1 MNMREEIILANNV
14 KLDVRKK
21 STDENI
27 ELLLLLKSS
36 DECLLHWGLRRT
48 AGAPWHMPPAPFRPE
63 GSIEYDRSALQTPFT
78 CSDGECR
85 LLIAF
90 DRDIDFSFL
99 SFALYF
105 PDEDCWDNNGGRNYS
120 IALPV
125 TNLRLPLPIDVLK
138 AETEGKDTLFLEEYN
153 LGDDDSLAAALIR
166 QGKQFEVM
174 LASNIQGPLMLHW
187 GAAMKSSY
195 DWSLPPEYLWPAR
208 SKVYDDKAVRTP
220 FTVNDGLNRLSM
232 SLEES
237 NAPLGITFVLK
248 VTDEER
254 WLMDGKGNFF
264 VPVAD
269 RKDEEYSELASVIDE
284 IIHGE
289 TGDHGWTLMHRFNL
303 CHDLLD
309 KVKNNIDG
317 LAMIYVWMRFSVLRQ
332 LDWQRNYNTQPR
344 ELSHAQDRLTLKI
357 ADNYRSEPQGRE
369 LLRMIMST
377 LGRGG
382 EGQKIRDE
390 ILHIMHR
397 HHIKE
402 VSGHFME
409 EWHQKLHNNTTP
421 DDIVICEAYLEFM
434 RSGGKLDHF
443 YETLE
448 AGGVT
453 RKRLESFERPITT
466 PPDFVPHLKD
476 ALIYDFENYLKLLK
490 SIHSGTDLESA
501 INAAGYLSGEE
512 LGGLLSYI
520 WQHRDA
526 GGSGIADYIKQI
538 TGARRI
544 LRDRL
549 NVEQDSRRVRDMIFL
564 DLALEGYTRVVIERS
579 IHEKPEGDQLAEL
592 TGMVLENV
600 RFSYDTEE
608 LSESNSEWYHLQ
620 NMPRFSKDWS
630 LHAKAVLERVGRG
643 TGQYVD
649 HYYQLFQS
657 KAEYLGKAFSADSWT
672 VTLFTEEVVRGMPAF
687 VLSMLIRHLEPLLR
701 KHAKLGDWQVI
712 SPGRTAGWLEVVES
726 LGSVQGRH
734 YDRPSIIIAEKVRG
748 DEEPPEGATA
758 IITPDAV
765 DLVSHIAVRAR
776 NAHLLF
782 ASCYDEDC
790 LTRLKSLK
798 GHMLNFR
805 VNVSGDVEY
814 EEAEEAAS
822 AVASHEEFTY
832 ERQEAPQFSAY
843 ALLSKDFNARLVG
856 GKSLNLMHLEH
867 KLPDW
872 IHLPVSAALPFGIFE
887 KVLSLDINREI
898 SGQYEELLARIDEKP
913 EDTLS
918 DIRRSICG
926 LQAPEELKAELL
938 RAMDNAG
945 LNQRGTWDDT
955 WMCIKRVWASKWNER
970 AYLSRNARKMRHEDI
985 FMAVL
990 VQEVV
995 NAEYAFVIHTANPF
1009 TQDRDELYAEVVPGL
1024 GETLVGNYPGRS
1036 LSFVSKKDVIDPEI
1050 LSYPSKGA
1058 GLFGG
1063 GLIFRSDSNGEDLP
1077 GYAGAGLYDSI
1088 MAEPPRETTLNYTK
1102 DALVWND
1109 DFKKEFMTAVTKIG
1123 IAVEE
1128 NFKSP
1133 QDIEG
1138 AYVNGKYYVV
1148 QTRPQVGL

>member
-1 MNMREEIILANNV
+1 MNMRKEIILGNDV
-14 KLDVRKK
+14 KLVVRERE
-21 STDENI
+21 TDDNI

-36 DECLLHWGLRRT
+36 EKCLLHWGLSRT
-48 AGAPWHMPPAPFRPE
+48 SGEPWHMPPAGVRPR
-63 GSIEYDRSALQTPFT
+63 GSIEYDRSALDTPFA
-78 CSDGECR
+78 CNDGECR
-85 LLIAF
+85 LLLTF
-90 DRDIDFSFL
+90 DREMDFSFL

-105 PDEDCWDNNGGRNYS
+105 PDRDCWENNGGRNYS

-125 TNLRLPLPIDVLK
+125 MKGRSPLPLEVLK
-138 AETEGKDTLFLEEYN
+138 AETEGKNILFLEEYN
-153 LGDDDSLAAALIR
+153 LGGDDSLAAAAI
-166 QGKQFEVM
+166 GKEKQLEIM

-187 GAAMKSSY
+187 GVAMKSRY
-195 DWSLPPEYLWPAR
+195 DWSLPPEQLWPAG
-208 SKVYDDKAVRTP
+208 SKAYDDKAVWTP
-220 FTVNDGLNRLSM
+220 FIVSDGLNRLSM
-232 SLEES
+232 SMDES
-237 NAPLGITFVLK
+237 KVPLGITFVLK
-248 VTDEER
+248 VADEER
-254 WLMDGKGNFF
+254 WLMDGEGNFF
-264 VPVAD
+264 VPAAN
-269 RKDEEYSELASVIDE
+269 RKDDEYPELTNIIDE

-317 LAMIYVWMRFSVLRQ
+317 LAMMYVWMRFSMLRQ
-332 LDWQRNYNTQPR
+332 LDWQRRYNTAPR

-357 ADNYRSEPQGRE
+357 ADVYKSEPQGRE

-421 DDIVICEAYLEFM
+421 DDIVICEAYLEYL
-434 RSGGKLDHF
+434 RSDGNLDLF

-448 AGGVT
+448 SGGVT

-476 ALIYDFENYLKLLK
+476 ALIYDFENYLKLLN

-512 LGGLLSYI
+512 LGGLLAYI
-520 WQHRDA
+520 WQHRDR
-526 GGSGIADYIKQI
+526 GGAGIAAYIEQI
-538 TGARRI
+538 TQARRI

-549 NVEQDSRRVRDMIFL
+549 NMEQDSGRVRDMIFL
-564 DLALEGYTRVVIERS
+564 DLALEDYIRVVIERS
-579 IHEKPEGDQLAEL
+579 IHEKLEGDQLVEL
-592 TGMVLENV
+592 TGMVLENI
-600 RFSYDTEE
+600 RFSYDTDEM
-608 LSESNSEWYHLQ
+608 SESSKEWYHLKE
-620 NMPRFSKDWS
+620 MPRFSKDWS

-643 TGQYVD
+643 TSLYVD
-649 HYYQLFQS
+649 HCYKLFQS
-657 KAEYLGKAFSADSWT
+657 KAEYMGKAFSADSWT
-672 VTLFTEEVVRGMPAF
+672 VTLFTEEVVRGMAAF
-687 VLSMLIRHLEPLLR
+687 VLSMLLRHLEPLLR
-701 KHAKLGDWQVI
+701 RHAKLGDWQVI

-734 YDRPSIIIAEKVRG
+734 YDRPSIIVAETVRG

-765 DLVSHIAVRAR
+765 DLVSHVAVRAR

-790 LTRLKSLK
+790 LTRLKALK

-814 EEAEEAAS
+814 EEAEEAA
-822 AVASHEEFTY
+822 AAPSHAEFAY
-832 ERQEAPQFSAY
+832 ERQEAPEFSSY
-843 ALLSKDFNARLVG
+843 ALLSKDFNETLVG
-856 GKSLNLMHLEH
+856 GKSLNLKRLEH

-898 SGQYEELLARIDEKP
+898 SGQYEELMHRIDGNS
-913 EDTLS
+913 EDALS
-918 DIRRSICG
+918 DIRQSICG
-926 LQAPEELKAELL
+926 LHAPQELKAELL
-938 RAMDNAG
+938 RAMDNSG
-945 LNQRGTWDDT
+945 FNQPVKWDDM

-970 AYLSRNARKMRHEDI
+970 AYLSRNARRMRHEDI

-1009 TQDRDELYAEVVPGL
+1009 TQDRNELYAEVVSGL
-1024 GETLVGNYPGRS
+1024 GETLVGNYPGRA
-1036 LSFVSKKDVIDPEI
+1036 LSFVSKKDAIHPEI
-1050 LSYPSKGA
+1050 LSYPSKGT

-1077 GYAGAGLYDSI
+1077 GYAGAGLYDSV
-1088 MAEPPRETTLNYTK
+1088 MMKTPQETTLNYSQ
-1102 DALVWND
+1102 DELVWND

-1128 NFKSP
+1128 NFQSP

-1138 AYVNGKYYVV
+1138 VYGNGKYYVV